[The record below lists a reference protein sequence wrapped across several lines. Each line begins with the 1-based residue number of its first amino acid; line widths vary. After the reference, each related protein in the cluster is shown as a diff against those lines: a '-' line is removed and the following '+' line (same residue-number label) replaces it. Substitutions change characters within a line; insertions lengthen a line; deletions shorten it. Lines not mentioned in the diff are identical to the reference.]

1 MKRASWITVA
11 VLAII
16 EIAVAAAA
24 CGGGGSNI
32 NVDDSYSG
40 REVEISVGDTLTL
53 TLPSD
58 IRTGYTWT
66 ARVNDNR
73 ILHEADHNYIGQVG
87 AGGKDVWSFK
97 ASKKGTATVSIEYSR
112 PNEESVPPLETFFL
126 TVSVN

>member
-1 MKRASWITVA
+1 MKRASWVTVA
-11 VLAII
+11 VVAII
-16 EIAVAAAA
+16 EIAVATAA

-32 NVDDSYSG
+32 NADASYSG
-40 REVEISVGDTLTL
+40 KEVEISVGDSLTL
-53 TLPSD
+53 SLPSD

-66 ARVNDNR
+66 ATINDIR
-73 ILHEADHNYIGQVG
+73 ILHEVDHDYIGQVG
-87 AGGKDVWSFK
+87 VGGKDVWSFK